1 MELDLLFNV
10 VLFAGDLCALALA
23 ARQALFDRRSP
34 APFALAALAMAF
46 ALLAHPGTFERM
58 RLLSYAVFVH
68 APLVAATLALLWR
81 RRNRRDA
88 RIYGLLAAA
97 LAAVGIDAFFIEP
110 KAVEVSRLRLASD
123 KVTKPITIVLVADLQ
138 TDSFGD
144 YEQKALGLVMAEKP
158 DLVLFAGD
166 YLQAPLAE
174 LGAQRAALHD
184 YLVSSGF
191 DAPLGAYAVRGN
203 VDHDGWQEA
212 FAGTHVVALP
222 STRSVDTG
230 EVHVTGLS
238 VEDSFNPALKLPPS
252 DRFHVVVG
260 HGPDYALGLSQGDL
274 LLAGH
279 THGGQVRLPFFGPLV
294 TFSAVPR
301 AWAAG
306 VTDLSW
312 RRTLVVSRGVGME
325 RGPAPRLRFLC
336 RPEIYVIRIEPAPT
350 PH

>member
-1 MELDLLFNV
+1 MELDLLYNL
-10 VLFAGDLCALALA
+10 VLFAGDLCALALV
-23 ARQALFDRRSP
+23 ARQALFDRRSL
-34 APFALAALAMAF
+34 APLLLAALALAF
-46 ALLAHPGTFERM
+46 ALLAHPGIFERM
-58 RLLSYAVFVH
+58 CLLSYAIFVH
-68 APLVAATLALLWR
+68 APLVAAALAIIWR

-97 LAAVGIDAFFIEP
+97 LEI
-110 KAVEVSRLRLASD
+110 SRLRLESD

-144 YEQKALGLVMAEKP
+144 YERKALGLVMAEKP

-166 YLQAPLAE
+166 YVQPPWPE
-174 LGAQRAALHD
+174 LGAQQAALRD
-184 YLVSSGF
+184 YLASSGF
-191 DAPLGAYAVRGN
+191 GAPLGAYAVPGN
-203 VDHDGWQEA
+203 VEADGWTET

-222 STRSVDTG
+222 STRSLDTG
-230 EVHVTGLS
+230 ELHVTGLS
-238 VEDSFNPALKLPPS
+238 LEDSFDPKLALPPS

-260 HGPDYALGLSQGDL
+260 HGPDYALGLAQGDL

-279 THGGQVRLPFFGPLV
+279 THGGQVRLPFFCPLV

-336 RPEIYVIRIEPAPT
+336 RPELYVIRIEPGP
-350 PH
+350 PRGVDPD